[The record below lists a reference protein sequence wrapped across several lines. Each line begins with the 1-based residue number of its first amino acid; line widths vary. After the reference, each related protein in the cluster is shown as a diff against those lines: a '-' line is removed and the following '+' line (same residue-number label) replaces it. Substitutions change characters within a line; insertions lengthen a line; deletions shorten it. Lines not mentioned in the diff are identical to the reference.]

1 MCRRFPC
8 CYSFTRRGGQRR
20 RQAHRRGKLNGIWI
34 LPVWCMQPCR
44 TSGRVYILP
53 PLIKID
59 EWLVASRGVFKS
71 NASALHHDTCTVLFF
86 FSLEMI
92 QEYIYIYP
100 HTYCRSQGDYTRRTR
115 DGCDLFKDS
124 RALVRTTNQAP
135 ARQQAGVPR
144 GHAMSSLLRIRGSG

>member
-71 NASALHHDTCTVLFF
+71 NASALHHDPCTVLFF
-86 FSLEMI
+86 FSFEMI
-92 QEYIYIYP
+92 HEYIYI
-100 HTYCRSQGDYTRRTR
+100 HTHIADRRATIL
-115 DGCDLFKDS
+115 DVQEMVVIFS
-124 RALVRTTNQAP
+124 
-135 ARQQAGVPR
+135 
-144 GHAMSSLLRIRGSG
+144 RIRGLWLGQQTRLQLDNKPGCHVGMPCHLS